1 MSDYENKL
9 ILLGDV
15 GQKKPRARRVA
26 EQDVSGAD
34 IAADLL
40 AKVDR
45 TADSNTAS
53 QSSVPAVTMI
63 EAQKRAG
70 RYNVYLDGKYAFPIS
85 ESVMIKFQ
93 IFKGMEIDQ
102 KLQEQIIAAD
112 DVARAYNRALD
123 YLSGQLRS
131 EREVEEKLASLE
143 IEPGVI
149 TDTLQRLRDL
159 RLVDDQAYANA
170 YVRTIRNT
178 SDKGPIVIR
187 QNLRRKGIGENLI
200 DRALE
205 EFAGDEQVE
214 NGVTVANKLAKHYAR
229 KPFSTQKQKVIQGL
243 MTKGFTREVIDQV
256 MSQLELERDDEAEQ
270 DLLLHEATK
279 IWARNRRYD
288 RRDRVNRTKRTLFGK
303 GYQMDEISRV
313 VEQLQMEDD

>member
-1 MSDYENKL
+1 
-9 ILLGDV
+9 
-15 GQKKPRARRVA
+15 
-26 EQDVSGAD
+26 
-34 IAADLL
+34 
-40 AKVDR
+40 
-45 TADSNTAS
+45 
-53 QSSVPAVTMI
+53 MI

>member
-1 MSDYENKL
+1 MSDYENKP

-15 GQKKPRARRVA
+15 GKKKQRARHAVKQ
-26 EQDVSGAD
+26 ESSGTD

-45 TADSNTAS
+45 QIDANLGDTSTK
-53 QSSVPAVTMI
+53 PTVTMI

-70 RYNVYLDGKYAFPIS
+70 RYNVYLDGKYTFPIS

-102 KLQEQIIAAD
+102 ALQAQIVAAD

-131 EREVEEKLASLE
+131 EREVEDKLASLE
-143 IEPGVI
+143 IESAVI
-149 TDTLQRLRDL
+149 EDTLQRLREL

-170 YVRTIRNT
+170 YVRTVRNT

-200 DRALE
+200 DQALE

-214 NGVTVANKLAKHYAR
+214 NGLVVANKLAKHYAR

-270 DLLLHEATK
+270 DLLIHEATK
-279 IWARNRRYD
+279 IWTRNRRYD
-288 RRDRVNRTKRTLFGK
+288 RRDRINRTKRTLFGK
-303 GYQMDEISRV
+303 GYQMDEISRA
-313 VEQLQMEDD
+313 VEQLLMESD